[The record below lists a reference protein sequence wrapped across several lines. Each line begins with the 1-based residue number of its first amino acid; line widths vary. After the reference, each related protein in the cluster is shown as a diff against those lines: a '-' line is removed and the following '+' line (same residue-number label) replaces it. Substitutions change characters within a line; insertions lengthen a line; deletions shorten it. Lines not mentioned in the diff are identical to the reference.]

1 MNISKNFI
9 KSGIIDLAQPR
20 LCTKILYKS
29 DEFFGLANRI
39 INPNEP
45 IWKENV
51 FDSNGKWMDGWETRR
66 RRKP

>member
-20 LCTKILYKS
+20 LGTKILYKS

-39 INPNEP
+39 INPNR
-45 IWKENV
+45 ILWIITCFGILTYNRNN
-51 FDSNGKWMDGWETRR
+51 DTISQDAN
-66 RRKP
+66 

>member
-20 LCTKILYKS
+20 LGTKILYKS

-39 INPNEP
+39 INPNFARNFQF
-45 IWKENV
+45 IV
-51 FDSNGKWMDGWETRR
+51 FF
-66 RRKP
+66 